1 MFANPAVRLILQPLR
16 KCMDAADRVDAWHD
30 EHKEDIA
37 SSRAELG
44 LSTEQTADQ
53 GKRVATDVE
62 RSPDTLDPFG
72 LTSQIETVAANL
84 AKAGFPAIGDQF
96 FDLIEGVD
104 ENGGDKQIPMDAFRG
119 LIEIHCPG
127 PRTNDEA
134 IYLGGGR
141 VKIGD
146 ASVKLTRRCH
156 VKSSEYLVKHRN
168 ADTKDLASCTSNPSI
183 MMKQLFEIKGGLLA
197 PFLTLPGKERKGEGY
212 STTIIDGRP
221 KN

>member
-1 MFANPAVRLILQPLR
+1 MVANPTVRLILQPLR
-16 KCMDAADRVDAWHD
+16 KFIDAADRVDAWREKNKGKIAEATSDPKNHRKSATA
-30 EHKEDIA
+30 KEICVDG
-37 SSRAELG
+37 S
-44 LSTEQTADQ
+44 LSIQD
-53 GKRVATDVE
+53 R
-62 RSPDTLDPFG
+62 FG
-72 LTSQIETVAANL
+72 LTTEIEMVAADLEAADYSKEAN
-84 AKAGFPAIGDQF
+84 QF
-96 FDLIEGVD
+96 RAVIRKVD
-104 ENGGDKQIPMDAFRG
+104 ENGGDDQIPVDAFRR
-119 LIEIHCPG
+119 LLDIHCPG
-127 PRTNDEA
+127 PHTNDEA

-156 VKSSEYLVKHRN
+156 VKSLEYLVKHRN

>member
-1 MFANPAVRLILQPLR
+1 
-16 KCMDAADRVDAWHD
+16 
-30 EHKEDIA
+30 
-37 SSRAELG
+37 
-44 LSTEQTADQ
+44 
-53 GKRVATDVE
+53 
-62 RSPDTLDPFG
+62 
-72 LTSQIETVAANL
+72 
-84 AKAGFPAIGDQF
+84 
-96 FDLIEGVD
+96 
-104 ENGGDKQIPMDAFRG
+104 MDAFRG

-156 VKSSEYLVKHRN
+156 VKSLEYLVKHRN